1 MATRQKKSAP
11 TTSNKVYPKVISALW
26 LFFVGGLALFILY
39 LYAVSINFLNLFGE
53 LPSTRAL
60 ENPKS
65 ELASVVYSADNV
77 QLGSY
82 FRENRTPVE
91 YEDLPENLINALI
104 ATEDIRFEEH
114 SGIDPEAMARVA
126 AAIVTGRSKGGGSTL
141 TQQVAKNLFRT
152 RGDELNNG
160 VLNDVPGVRTLIHK
174 TKEWLMAV
182 KLEQSYT
189 KREILVMYLNIF
201 EFGSNAFGIE
211 SASKTFFNKK
221 PAQLEVQE
229 SAVLVGLFKNPTYYS
244 PRYNPENSKRRRN
257 VVLSQMVKYGF
268 LDQAE
273 YDKLKDKDIDLDY
286 KVENQNVG
294 LAPYFRT
301 EASKFLR
308 QWCRENGYDLYGD
321 GLRIYT
327 TIDSRMQQ
335 YAEQAVAEHMKE
347 RQKAF
352 FAHWKGRNPWVDQN
366 YQEIK
371 SFPQQAI
378 KRTARYRSLHQLF
391 EGNEDSINFYL
402 NKKIP
407 MTIFTWDGEKEV
419 MMSPMDS
426 LKHYKHFLQTG
437 FMAMEPQ
444 TGHIKAW
451 VGGINYK
458 HFKYDHVKQGARQP
472 GSTFKPFLYTAAI
485 ESGYYPCYEVIDTK
499 VCVPLPDGT
508 QWCPDN
514 ADNKYS
520 GEKYTLRRALAES
533 VNSISAFLVNKL
545 GAETLAQT
553 ARRMGITTPLDPTP
567 SLALG
572 ASDVSLYDMV
582 GAYGTFVNGGTWVEP
597 NFITRIEDKHG
608 NLIYEHTP
616 KTVEALSEETAYMMV
631 HMLKA
636 AAEPGGTAYYGLRYR
651 NGLKNEIGAKTGTT
665 QNYSD
670 AWFMGVTPN
679 LVTGTWVGGED
690 RSIHFR
696 TMSEGQGGK
705 LAMPIYGAF
714 MQKVYQDKS
723 LDVSKEPFPK
733 PLAPLSV
740 ELDCAKYNQ
749 GVPLDSTDQDEFLNL
764 PTEIDLDAEI

>member
-1 MATRQKKSAP
+1 MATRQKASAP
-11 TTSNKVYPKVISALW
+11 TKSSKVYSKVVSALW
-26 LFFVGGLALFILY
+26 LFFVGGLAVFILY

-53 LPSTRAL
+53 LPNTRAL

-65 ELASVVYSADNV
+65 ELASVIVSADNV

-91 YEDLPENLINALI
+91 YEDLPDNLVNALI

-126 AAIVTGRSKGGGSTL
+126 ASLAMGQSKGGGSTL

-152 RGDELNNG
+152 RGDELNG
-160 VLNDVPGVRTLIHK
+160 GLLNDVPGLRTLIHK

-221 PAQLEVQE
+221 PKDLEVQE

-244 PRYNPENSKRRRN
+244 PRFNPENSKHRRN

-268 LDQAE
+268 LEQAK
-273 YDKLKDKDIDLDY
+273 YDALKTEDIKLDY
-286 KVENQNVG
+286 RVENQNIG

-327 TIDSRMQQ
+327 TIDSRMQK
-335 YAEQAVAEHMKE
+335 YAEQAVAEHMKD
-347 RQKAF
+347 RQSAF
-352 FAHWKGRNPWVDQN
+352 YAHWKGRNPWVDESN
-366 YQEIK
+366 QEIK
-371 SFPQQAI
+371 GFPQQAI
-378 KRTARYRSLHQLF
+378 RRTSRYRDLKKQF
-391 EGNEDSINFYL
+391 EGNEDSINYYL

-444 TGHIKAW
+444 TGYIKAW

-458 HFKYDHVKQGARQP
+458 HFKYDHVKQGSRQP

-485 ESGYYPCYEVIDTK
+485 ENGYYPCYEVIDTQ
-499 VCVPLPDGT
+499 VCIPLADGT
-508 QWCPDN
+508 MWCPNN
-514 ADNKYS
+514 ADNKFS
-520 GEKYTLRRALAES
+520 GEKYTLRKALAES
-533 VNSISAFLVNKL
+533 VNSISAFLINKL
-545 GAETLAQT
+545 GPETLVQT
-553 ARRMGITTPLDPTP
+553 AKKMGISTPLDPTP

-572 ASDVSLYDMV
+572 SSDVSLYDMV
-582 GAYGTFVNGGTWVEP
+582 GAYGTFVNGGTWTEP
-597 NFITRIEDKHG
+597 TYITRIEDKHG
-608 NLIYEHTP
+608 NLIYEHLP
-616 KTVEALSEETAYMMV
+616 KTVDALSEETAYMMV

-670 AWFMGVTPN
+670 AWFMGITPN
-679 LVTGTWVGGED
+679 LVAGTWVGGED

-696 TMSEGQGGK
+696 TMKEGQGGR

-714 MQKVYQDKS
+714 MQKVYSDKS

-733 PLAPLSV
+733 PSTPLSV
-740 ELDCAKYNQ
+740 ELDCEKYNQ
-749 GVPLDSTDQDEFLNL
+749 FIQPDSAYQDEFLNL
-764 PTEIDLDAEI
+764 PTELDLDAEI

>member
-1 MATRQKKSAP
+1 MTTRQK
-11 TTSNKVYPKVISALW
+11 TTKPKNNLYPKVISALW
-26 LFFVGGLALFILY
+26 LLFVGGFAAFILY

-53 LPSTRAL
+53 LPNLRTL

-65 ELASVVYSADNV
+65 ELASELYSADNEL
-77 QLGSY
+77 LGKY

-91 YEDLPENLINALI
+91 YSDLPDNLVNALI

-126 AAIVTGRSKGGGSTL
+126 VALAVGQSRGGGSTL

-152 RGDELNNG
+152 RGEELNGG
-160 VLNDVPGVRTLIHK
+160 VLNDVPGLRILIQK

-201 EFGSNAFGIE
+201 EYGSNAFGIE
-211 SASKTFFNKK
+211 SAAKTFFNKK
-221 PAQLEVQE
+221 PKDLEVQE

-244 PRYNPENSKRRRN
+244 PKFNPENSRRRRN
-257 VVLSQMVKYGF
+257 VVLSQMVKYGY
-268 LDQAE
+268 LPEEE
-273 YDKLKDKDIDLDY
+273 YEKLKNTEIALDY
-286 KVENQNVG
+286 RVENQNIG

-308 QWCRENGYDLYGD
+308 QWCRENGYDLYAD
-321 GLRIYT
+321 GLKIYT

-335 YAEQAVAEHMKE
+335 YAEEAVKEHMKD

-352 FAHWKGRNPWVDQN
+352 FEHWKGRNPWVDN
-366 YQEIK
+366 SGAEIK
-371 SFPQQAI
+371 DFPMAAI
-378 KRTARYRSLHQLF
+378 KRTERYRNLNERF
-391 EGNEDSINFYL
+391 DGNEDSINYYL
-402 NKKIP
+402 NKKVP

-419 MMSPMDS
+419 EMSPIDS
-426 LKHYKHFLQTG
+426 LKYYKHFLQTG

-472 GSTFKPFLYTAAI
+472 GSTFKPFLYTTAI
-485 ESGYYPCYEVIDTK
+485 ENGYYPCYEVIDTK
-499 VCVPLPDGT
+499 TCIPLPDGNM
-508 QWCPDN
+508 WCPSN

-520 GEKYTLRRALAES
+520 GEKYTLRKALAES

-545 GAETLAQT
+545 GADNLAQT
-553 ARRMGITTPLDPTP
+553 AKRMGITTPLDATP

-572 ASDVSLYDMV
+572 TSDVTLYDMV
-582 GAYGTFVNGGTWVEP
+582 GAYGTFVNGGTWIEP

-608 NLIYEHTP
+608 NVIAEFAP
-616 KTVEALSEETAYMMV
+616 KTVEALSEETAYLMV

-636 AAEPGGTAYYGLRYR
+636 TAEPGGTAYYGLRYR

-665 QNYSD
+665 QNQSD
-670 AWFMGVTPN
+670 AWFMGLTPN

-696 TMSEGQGGK
+696 TLAEGQGGK

-714 MQKVYQDKS
+714 MQKVYNDKS

-740 ELDCAKYNQ
+740 ELDCAKYNHGIQ
-749 GVPLDSTDQDEFLNL
+749 PDSTQQDEFLNL

>member
-1 MATRQKKSAP
+1 MSTSQKTLPKKKS
-11 TTSNKVYPKVISALW
+11 VYPKIISALW
-26 LFFVGGLALFILY
+26 LLFVGGFLVFILY

-53 LPSTRAL
+53 LPSTRSL

-65 ELASVVYSADNV
+65 ELASVLYSADNEI
-77 QLGSY
+77 LGKY
-82 FRENRTPVE
+82 FRENRTPAD
-91 YEDLPENLINALI
+91 YEELPQVLIDALI

-114 SGIDPEAMARVA
+114 SGVDPQAMARVA
-126 AAIVTGRSKGGGSTL
+126 TAILTGQSKGGGSTL

-152 RGDELNNG
+152 RGEDLNNG
-160 VLNDVPGVRTLIHK
+160 ILNDVPGLRTLIHK
-174 TKEWLMAV
+174 TKEWIMAV

-189 KREILVMYLNIF
+189 KKEILVMYLNIF
-201 EFGSNAFGIE
+201 EFGSNAFGIK
-211 SASKTFFNKK
+211 SASKTFFNKNVGD
-221 PAQLEVQE
+221 LEVQE
-229 SAVLVGLFKNPTYYS
+229 AAVLVGLFKNPTYYS
-244 PRYNPENSKRRRN
+244 PRFNPENSKGRRN
-257 VVLSQMVKYGF
+257 VVLAQMVKYGF
-268 LDQAE
+268 LPQEE
-273 YDKLKDKDIDLDY
+273 YDKLKEEDIVLDY

-294 LAPYFRT
+294 MAPYFRT
-301 EASKFLR
+301 EASKSLR
-308 QWCRENGYDLYGD
+308 QWCRENGYDLYAD
-321 GLRIYT
+321 GLKIYT
-327 TIDSRMQQ
+327 TIDSRMQRH
-335 YAEQAVAEHMKE
+335 AEQAVAEHMKD

-352 FAHWKGRNPWVDQN
+352 FEHWAGRNPWVDRN
-366 YQEIK
+366 NKEIK
-371 SFPQQAI
+371 DYAENAI
-378 KRTARYRSLHQLF
+378 KRTERYRRLKEQF
-391 EGNEDSINFYL
+391 PDNEDSINFYL

-407 MTIFTWDGEKEV
+407 MTVFTWNGDEER

-426 LKHYKHFLQTG
+426 LKYYKKFLQTG

-451 VGGINYK
+451 VGGINYQ

-485 ESGYYPCYEVIDTK
+485 ESGYYPCYEVLDTRT
-499 VCVPLPDGT
+499 CIPLSDGT

-533 VNSISAFLVNKL
+533 VNSISAFLVNKV
-545 GAETLAQT
+545 GPEALAQT
-553 ARRMGITTPLDPTP
+553 AKRLGISTPLDATP

-572 ASDVSLYDMV
+572 SSDVSLYDMV

-597 NFITRIEDKHG
+597 NYITRIEDKHG
-608 NLIYEHTP
+608 NVIAEFVP
-616 KTVEALSEETAYMMV
+616 KKVEALSEETAYMMV

-636 AAEPGGTAYYGLRYR
+636 AAEPGGTAYYGLRFR
-651 NGLKNEIGAKTGTT
+651 NGLKNEMGAKTGTT

-670 AWFMGVTPN
+670 AWFMGVTPD
-679 LVTGTWVGGED
+679 LVCGTWVGGDD

-696 TMSEGQGGK
+696 TLALGQGGK

-733 PLAPLSV
+733 PSTPLSV
-740 ELDCAKYNQ
+740 ELDCARYNQ
-749 GVPLDSTDQDEFLNL
+749 GVQIDSTQQDEFLNL
-764 PTEIDLDAEI
+764 PTEIDLDTEI